1 MNRRIVVAPHILLP
15 RKGTDMS
22 AYAVIACDQFTSQVE
37 YWNDLKD
44 MIGDKLS
51 TFHMIYPE
59 AYLESTNQS
68 EYIQK
73 INQTIDSYL
82 KDNLLVDMGECFV
95 LVERVTAYGVRRL
108 GLVISIDLEE
118 YSYERGVQCSIKA
131 SEATIVERIPPRL
144 KIRKDA
150 PIELP
155 HTLLLF
161 DDKEK
166 SNIEQLYA
174 KRKELDLLYDFE
186 LNQNGGHIRGYL
198 VKDTEAVIKKFNDMF
213 KKNNNGLMFIVG
225 DGNHSLATAKAHWE
239 NIKKTLSKEEQENHP
254 ARFALVEANNVYD
267 DGIIFEPIHRILF
280 NAGDF
285 QKELDA
291 LDGNG
296 QLAYAYSQKG
306 GKKAIKTTKSAAETY
321 QIIQKLIDK
330 NLKEHPEMKVDFIHD
345 ESSVLEIADKNP
357 DSLAIVMPALGK
369 SDIFE
374 FVAKDMVLPRKS
386 FSMGHASEKRY
397 YLEAK
402 KIAQRTIKELER
414 SYPT

>member
-1 MNRRIVVAPHILLP
+1 MNKRIVVAPHILLP

-73 INQTIDSYL
+73 INQTINSYL

-118 YSYERGVQCSIKA
+118 YSYERGVPCSIKA

-174 KRKELDLLYDFE
+174 MRKELDLLYDFE

-198 VKDTEAVIKKFNDMF
+198 VKDTDSVIQKFNDIY

-239 NIKKTLSKEEQENHP
+239 NIKKNLSKEEQENHP

-296 QLAYAYSQKG
+296 QLAYAYSKKE

-321 QIIQKLIDK
+321 QIIQKLIDE
-330 NLKEHPEMKVDFIHD
+330 NLKKHPEMKVDFIHD

-402 KIAQRTIKELER
+402 KIA
-414 SYPT
+414 

>member
-1 MNRRIVVAPHILLP
+1 MNKRIVVAPHILLP

-59 AYLESTNQS
+59 AYLENTDQN

-73 INQTIDSYL
+73 INQNIDSYL

-108 GLVISIDLEE
+108 GLVISVDLEE
-118 YSYERGVQCSIKA
+118 YSYERGVPCSIKA
-131 SEATIVERIPPRL
+131 SEATIIERIPPRL

-198 VKDTEAVIKKFNDMF
+198 VKDTEAVIKKFNEIY

-280 NAGDF
+280 NAGNF
-285 QKELDA
+285 QNELNA
-291 LDGNG
+291 LDGDG
-296 QLAYAYSQKG
+296 SLAYSYSKKE
-306 GKKAIKTTKSAAETY
+306 GKKAIKTPKSAAETY

-330 NLKEHPEMKVDFIHD
+330 NLKENPEMKVDFIHD

-402 KIAQRTIKELER
+402 KIA
-414 SYPT
+414 

>member
-1 MNRRIVVAPHILLP
+1 MDKRIVVAPHILLP

-82 KDNLLVDMGECFV
+82 KDNLLVDMGECFI

-118 YSYERGVQCSIKA
+118 YSYERGVPCSIKA

-198 VKDTEAVIKKFNDMF
+198 VKDTNAVIKKFNDIY

-330 NLKEHPEMKVDFIHD
+330 NLKEHPDMKVDFIHD

-402 KIAQRTIKELER
+402 KIA
-414 SYPT
+414 

>member
-1 MNRRIVVAPHILLP
+1 MDKRIVVAPHILLP

-82 KDNLLVDMGECFV
+82 KDNLLVDMGECFI

-118 YSYERGVQCSIKA
+118 YSYERGVPCSIKA

-198 VKDTEAVIKKFNDMF
+198 VKDTEAVIKKFNDIY

-267 DGIIFEPIHRILF
+267 DGLIFEPIHRILF

-296 QLAYAYSQKG
+296 QLAYYYSQKG

-402 KIAQRTIKELER
+402 KIA
-414 SYPT
+414 

>member
-1 MNRRIVVAPHILLP
+1 MNKRIVVAPHILLP

-59 AYLESTNQS
+59 AYLESTDQN

-73 INQTIDSYL
+73 INQNIDSYL

-108 GLVISIDLEE
+108 GLVISVDLEE
-118 YSYERGVQCSIKA
+118 YSYERGVPCSIKA
-131 SEATIVERIPPRL
+131 SEATIIERIPPRL

-198 VKDTEAVIKKFNDMF
+198 VKDTEAVIKKFNDIY

-280 NAGDF
+280 NAGNF
-285 QKELDA
+285 QNELNA
-291 LDGNG
+291 LDGDG
-296 QLAYAYSQKG
+296 SLAYSYSKKE
-306 GKKAIKTTKSAAETY
+306 GKKAIKTPKSAAETY

-330 NLKEHPEMKVDFIHD
+330 NLKENPKMKVDFIHD

-402 KIAQRTIKELER
+402 KIA
-414 SYPT
+414 

>member
-1 MNRRIVVAPHILLP
+1 MNKRIVVAPHILLP
-15 RKGTDMS
+15 RKGTDMY

-73 INQTIDSYL
+73 INQTINSYL
-82 KDNLLVDMGECFV
+82 NDNLLVDMGECFV
-95 LVERVTAYGVRRL
+95 LVERVTSYGVRRL

-118 YSYERGVQCSIKA
+118 YSYERGVPCSIKA

-198 VKDTEAVIKKFNDMF
+198 VKDTEAVIKKFNDIYE
-213 KKNNNGLMFIVG
+213 KNNNGLMFIVG

-239 NIKKTLSKEEQENHP
+239 NIKKNLSKEEQENHP

-296 QLAYAYSQKG
+296 QLAYSYNKKY

-321 QIIQKLIDK
+321 QIIQKLIDE
-330 NLKEHPEMKVDFIHD
+330 NLKKHPEMKVDFIHD

-402 KIAQRTIKELER
+402 RIA
-414 SYPT
+414 

>member
-1 MNRRIVVAPHILLP
+1 MNKRIVVAPHILLP

-59 AYLESTNQS
+59 AYLESTNQN

-73 INQTIDSYL
+73 INQTINSYL
-82 KDNLLVDMGECFV
+82 KDNLLVDMGECFI

-118 YSYERGVQCSIKA
+118 YSYERGVPCSIKA

-198 VKDTEAVIKKFNDMF
+198 VKDTETVINKFNDIY

-239 NIKKTLSKEEQENHP
+239 NIKKNLSKEEQENHP

-280 NAGDF
+280 NAGNF
-285 QKELDA
+285 QKELNA

-296 QLAYAYSQKG
+296 QLAYSYSKKDS
-306 GKKAIKTTKSAAETY
+306 KKAIKTTKSAAETY
-321 QIIQKLIDK
+321 QNIQKLIDE
-330 NLKEHPEMKVDFIHD
+330 NLKKHPEMKVDFIHD
-345 ESSVLEIADKNP
+345 ESSVLEIADKSP

-402 KIAQRTIKELER
+402 KIA
-414 SYPT
+414 

>member
-1 MNRRIVVAPHILLP
+1 MNKRIVVAPHILLP

-73 INQTIDSYL
+73 INQTINSYL

-118 YSYERGVQCSIKA
+118 YSYERGVPCSIKA

-198 VKDTEAVIKKFNDMF
+198 VKDTEAVIKKFNDIY

-239 NIKKTLSKEEQENHP
+239 NIKKNLSKEEQENHP

-280 NAGDF
+280 NAGNF
-285 QKELDA
+285 QKELNS

-296 QLAYAYSQKG
+296 QLAYSYNKKE

-321 QIIQKLIDK
+321 QIIQKLIDE
-330 NLKEHPEMKVDFIHD
+330 NLKKHPEMKVDFIHD

-402 KIAQRTIKELER
+402 KIA
-414 SYPT
+414 

>member
-402 KIAQRTIKELER
+402 KIA
-414 SYPT
+414 

>member
-1 MNRRIVVAPHILLP
+1 MSEKKIVFAPHILLP
-15 RKGTDMS
+15 EKGTDMT
-22 AYAVIACDQFTSQVE
+22 AYSVIACDQFTSQIE

-59 AYLESTNQS
+59 AYLENTNQEQYIKNINRKIK
-68 EYIQK
+68 EYLNN
-73 INQTIDSYL
+73 NQ
-82 KDNLLVDMGECFV
+82 LVDIGKSFI
-95 LVERVTAYGVRRL
+95 LVERVTDYGVRRL

-118 YSYERGVQCSIKA
+118 YSYKRGVDCSIKA
-131 SEATIVERIPPRL
+131 SEATIEERIPPRL

-166 SNIEQLYA
+166 TIVEPLYA
-174 KRKELDLLYDFE
+174 KRKELPCVYDFD
-186 LNQNGGHIRGYL
+186 LNQKGGHIRGYL
-198 VKDTEAVIKKFNDMF
+198 IKDTDSVINAFHNLY

-239 NIKKTLSKEEQENHP
+239 NVKKGLSKEKQANHP
-254 ARFALVEANNVYD
+254 ARYALVEANNIYD

-280 NAGDF
+280 NCSNEFVDGLKQSCNGSSDVSYIYT
-285 QKELDA
+285 KEKGKIA
-291 LDGNG
+291 L
-296 QLAYAYSQKG
+296 
-306 GKKAIKTTKSAAETY
+306 KTPKNAAETY
-321 QIIQKLIDK
+321 QNIQNYIDSYL
-330 NLKEHPEMKVDFIHD
+330 LKHPETKIDFIHD
-345 ESSVLEIADKNP
+345 ESSLLDVANKNP
-357 DSLAIVMPALGK
+357 RSVAIVMPALGK
-369 SDIFE
+369 GDIFE

-402 KIAQRTIKELER
+402 MIA
-414 SYPT
+414 

>member
-1 MNRRIVVAPHILLP
+1 MNKRIVVAPHILLP

-59 AYLESTNQS
+59 AYLESTDQN

-73 INQTIDSYL
+73 INQNIDSYL

-108 GLVISIDLEE
+108 GLVISVDLEE
-118 YSYERGVQCSIKA
+118 YSYERGVPCSIKA
-131 SEATIVERIPPRL
+131 SEATIIERIPPRL

-198 VKDTEAVIKKFNDMF
+198 VKDTEAVIKKFNDIY

-280 NAGDF
+280 NAGNF
-285 QKELDA
+285 QNELNA
-291 LDGNG
+291 LDGDG
-296 QLAYAYSQKG
+296 SLAYSYSKKE
-306 GKKAIKTTKSAAETY
+306 GKKAIKTPKSAAETY

-330 NLKEHPEMKVDFIHD
+330 SLKENPEMKVDFIHD

-402 KIAQRTIKELER
+402 KIA
-414 SYPT
+414 

>member
-1 MNRRIVVAPHILLP
+1 MDKRIVVAPHILLP
-15 RKGTDMS
+15 RKGTDMTK
-22 AYAVIACDQFTSQVE
+22 YAVIACDQFTSQVE
-37 YWNDLKD
+37 YWNDLKRQ
-44 MIGDKLS
+44 IGDNLS

-59 AYLESTNQS
+59 AYLDSTNQS
-68 EYIQK
+68 EYIQN

-95 LVERVTAYGVRRL
+95 LVERVTDYGVRRL
-108 GLVISIDLEE
+108 GLVLSVDLEE
-118 YSYERGVQCSIKA
+118 YSYERGVACSIKA

-150 PIELP
+150 HIELP

-166 SNIEQLYA
+166 SIIEKLYVN
-174 KRKELDLLYDFE
+174 RKELDLLYDFD
-186 LNQNGGHIRGYL
+186 LNQKGGHIRGYL
-198 VKDTEAVIKKFNDMF
+198 VKNVDQVIKQFNDLY

-239 NIKKTLSKEEQENHP
+239 NIKKNLSKEEQQNHP

-267 DGIIFEPIHRILF
+267 DGIIFEPIHRIIF
-280 NAGDF
+280 NANDF
-285 QKELDA
+285 ADELKKA
-291 LDGNG
+291 CTGNG
-296 QLAYAYSQKG
+296 HLAYIYSKKD
-306 GKKAIKTTKSAAETY
+306 GKLVLNTTNSAAETY
-321 QIIQKLIDK
+321 QIIQKTIDESLKK
-330 NLKEHPEMKVDFIHD
+330 NPDMKVDFIHD

-357 DSLAIVMPALGK
+357 NSLAIVMPALGK

-402 KIAQRTIKELER
+402 KIA
-414 SYPT
+414 

>member
-1 MNRRIVVAPHILLP
+1 MNKRIVVAPHILLP

-68 EYIQK
+68 EYIQY
-73 INQTIDSYL
+73 INQTINSYL
-82 KDNLLVDMGECFV
+82 KDNLLVDMGECFI

-118 YSYERGVQCSIKA
+118 YSYERGVPCSIKA

-198 VKDTEAVIKKFNDMF
+198 VKDTETVINKFNDIY

-239 NIKKTLSKEEQENHP
+239 NIKKNLSKEEQENHP

-267 DGIIFEPIHRILF
+267 EGIIFEPIHRILF
-280 NAGDF
+280 NAGNF
-285 QKELDA
+285 QNELNA

-296 QLAYAYSQKG
+296 QLAYSYSKKDS
-306 GKKAIKTTKSAAETY
+306 KKAIKTTKSAAETY
-321 QIIQKLIDK
+321 QNIQKLIDE
-330 NLKEHPEMKVDFIHD
+330 NLKKHPEMKVDFIHY
-345 ESSVLEIADKNP
+345 EYSVLEIADKNP
-357 DSLAIVMPALGK
+357 DSLAIVMPALEK

-402 KIAQRTIKELER
+402 KIA
-414 SYPT
+414 